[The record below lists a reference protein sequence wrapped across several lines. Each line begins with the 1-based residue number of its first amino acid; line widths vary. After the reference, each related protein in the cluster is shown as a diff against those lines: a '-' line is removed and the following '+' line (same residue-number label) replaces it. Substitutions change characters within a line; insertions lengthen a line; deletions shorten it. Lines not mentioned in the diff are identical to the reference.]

1 MVGYYFLYFVILL
14 VLFFVIMQKIDI
26 NSIKEQFNLSSNIN
40 NNIINVNRIIEN
52 FNKRIDTEKDRPRDL
67 LELSHLNTL

>member
-67 LELSHLNTL
+67 LELSQLNTL